1 VKSSCKPRQDLHD
14 LPGTSR
20 AVTTGN
26 MADLASHGEKPRN
39 SVEPERPNTSG
50 SYGSSTGSSSSFE
63 YDPQVHR
70 LQSRN
75 TELDLERRQTSA
87 SRALSRTETQR
98 AQHALTVGESLT
110 SRPSRKPL
118 PAFGGGKPYPP
129 PLPAREDYVV
139 EFDGP
144 DDPLY
149 PLNWP
154 VKRK

>member
-1 VKSSCKPRQDLHD
+1 MDYPETGAHHSSEKSRHS
-14 LPGTSR
+14 
-20 AVTTGN
+20 AEV
-26 MADLASHGEKPRN
+26 
-39 SVEPERPNTSG
+39 ERPTTSG
-50 SYGSSTGSSSSFE
+50 SIGSSLSSSSSFE

-75 TELDLERRQTSA
+75 TELDLERHRTGT

-98 AQHALTVGESLT
+98 AQHALTVGESLK
-110 SRPSRKPL
+110 SRPSRAPL
-118 PAFGGGKPYPP
+118 PPFGGGKPYPP
-129 PLPAREDYVV
+129 LLPAREDYVV

-154 VKRK
+154 VKKK

>member
-1 VKSSCKPRQDLHD
+1 MQYTERQEDLHD
-14 LPGTSR
+14 LPT
-20 AVTTGN
+20 VTAK
-26 MADLASHGEKPRN
+26 MADTEKPRN
-39 SVEPERPNTSG
+39 SVEPERPTTSG
-50 SYGSSTGSSSSFE
+50 SIGSSTGSSSSFE
-63 YDPQVHR
+63 YDPQIHR

-110 SRPSRKPL
+110 SRPSKKPL
-118 PAFGGGKPYPP
+118 PPFGGGKAYPP
-129 PLPAREDYVV
+129 LLPAREDYVV
-139 EFDGP
+139 DFDTS

-154 VKRK
+154 VRRK